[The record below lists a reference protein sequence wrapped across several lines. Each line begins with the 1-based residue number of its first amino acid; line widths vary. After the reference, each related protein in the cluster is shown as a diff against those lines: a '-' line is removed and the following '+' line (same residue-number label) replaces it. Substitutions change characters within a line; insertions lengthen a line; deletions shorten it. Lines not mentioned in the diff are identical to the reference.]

1 MKRHSASLFFIAI
14 FFICIFTYRWIG
26 LKYELFFMFWWY
38 DVVAHFLGGIW
49 VVALALSLKKIFYF
63 EIQGAYGGW
72 ALLVF
77 VLGMVILAG
86 VFWEWWEFVSDRYIF
101 YTNFTYL
108 PNVFEDTLKDLLVD
122 LLGGIAGFLIFRKI

>member
-1 MKRHSASLFFIAI
+1 MKRHLASLFFIAF

-26 LKYELFFMFWWY
+26 LQYELFFMFWWY
-38 DVVAHFLGGIW
+38 DVVAHFFGGIW
-49 VVALALSLKKIFYF
+49 VVALVLTLKKIFYF
-63 EIQGAYGGW
+63 EIQGDYSGW
-72 ALLVF
+72 ALF
-77 VLGMVILAG
+77 VSILGMVILAG

-101 YTNFTYL
+101 HTNFTYL